1 MTQGRH
7 GRRSMLQQRK
17 LEPNGLLDSYAH
29 KYGLRFRSSEKAD
42 ESQAA
47 FRVWMRGRGIA
58 RVVLDFVRQR
68 TDELQTSTT
77 IVQNLDHRHEPDLLA
92 FAVDQRLDHV
102 RACVAL
108 RFRLN
113 CSSETQSLQ
122 QSLDVQ
128 PA

>member
-17 LEPNGLLDSYAH
+17 LHMNGLLDSYAH
-29 KYGLRFRSSEKAD
+29 KYSLRFRSSEKAD
-42 ESQAA
+42 KSQAA
-47 FRVWMRGRGIA
+47 LRVWMRCRGIA
-58 RVVLDFVRQR
+58 SVVLDFVRQR

-77 IVQNLDHRHEPDLLA
+77 IVQNLDQRHEPDFLA

-102 RACVAL
+102 RAGVTL

-113 CSSETQSLQ
+113 
-122 QSLDVQ
+122 
-128 PA
+128 